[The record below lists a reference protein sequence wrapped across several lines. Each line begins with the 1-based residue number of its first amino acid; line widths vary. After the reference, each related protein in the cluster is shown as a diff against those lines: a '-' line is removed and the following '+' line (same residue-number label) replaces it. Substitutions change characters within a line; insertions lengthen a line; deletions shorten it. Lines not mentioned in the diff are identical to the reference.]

1 VTRRPTFN
9 SVLLVCVVVCVVVV
23 DQLVKLLVLSV
34 LEPGVFVP
42 FLGPRIGW
50 QLIFNPGAAFG
61 LRLPPLVF
69 PVVTLIVLAMV
80 VRSLPDGPSPLLVG
94 AQGLILG
101 GAIGNVIDR
110 IVRADDGGLFSG
122 KVIDYVAWGGF
133 ARFNVADAAIT
144 VGVALVMLALLLE
157 EREHRRDV
165 R

>member
-1 VTRRPTFN
+1 VTRRPTFDR
-9 SVLLVCVVVCVVVV
+9 VLLAGVVSAVVVL
-23 DQLVKLLVLSV
+23 DQLVKRFVLEQ

-61 LRLPPLVF
+61 FPLPPLVF
-69 PVVTLIVLAMV
+69 PVVTLIVLIVV
-80 VRSLPDGPSPLLVG
+80 VRSLRDGLAPLLVV

-101 GAIGNVIDR
+101 GALGNIVDR
-110 IVRADDGGLFSG
+110 VVRAGDGGRFSG
-122 KVIDYVAWGGF
+122 KVVDFVAWGTF

-144 VGVALVMLALLLE
+144 VGVALVILAILRE
-157 EREHRRDV
+157 EREQRRGA

>member
-9 SVLLVCVVVCVVVV
+9 SVLLVCIVVGVVVV
-23 DQLVKLLVLSV
+23 DQLVKMLVLAL

-61 LRLPPLVF
+61 IRLPTFVF
-69 PVVTLIVLAMV
+69 PIVTVIVLVMV

-101 GAIGNVIDR
+101 GALGNVIDR
-110 IVRADDGGLFSG
+110 IVRAGDDGLFSG
-122 KVIDYVAWGGF
+122 KVIDFVAWGGF

-144 VGVALVMLALLLE
+144 VGVGLVMLALLLE
-157 EREHRRDV
+157 EREHRRGL